1 MIGRSARRPHGL
13 ATIARLSSMIRRT
26 SRASRIRVARR
37 AGYAAAL
44 GLLATLTSAHVGSPD
59 TWFQGMAG
67 PYGVQAVVRLPGV
80 IPGLAQI
87 DIRVTGEGV
96 EEVTAQPVI
105 FDAGP
110 EGAPPADVATPV
122 AGRPGAYHAEL
133 WFMQSGS
140 FSVTIAVRGTLGEG
154 RVMVPVAAVPVRQV
168 ALYPWL
174 GWLLA
179 ALGALLFVGAVTIFK
194 AAGTDAL
201 AAPGAGAPAGSAGTR
216 YAVMGAVI
224 IAAAL
229 YGARGWWRSVERE
242 YQAELYRP
250 YAATAVVDTAGGT
263 RALRFTITDSV
274 WTTRRARNAWERF
287 SVSPIV
293 PDHGKLMHLFLIEAD
308 DPSSL
313 AHLHPAPG
321 ADSSTFVAALG
332 ALPPGRYRAFAD
344 VVHETGF
351 PQTMVAEVHVPPA
364 TGPALVSDPDD
375 AVFTGRPSGA
385 RSVLADGATVTWEDK
400 RDTLET
406 DEDAGLRFTVREP
419 DGSVARLDPYL
430 GMAGHA
436 VVYRT
441 DGEVYVHLHPNGTI
455 SMVAQQ
461 AIAQR
466 APTDTAVGMLARRLA
481 ADTTH
486 LSHGMAQFSGSLE
499 FPYAFPSAGRYR
511 VWLQFRRGG
520 QVMTAPFDVVVRGER
535 LVDRAS

>member
-1 MIGRSARRPHGL
+1 MNALLNRRGV
-13 ATIARLSSMIRRT
+13 RT
-26 SRASRIRVARR
+26 
-37 AGYAAAL
+37 AAL
-44 GLLATLTSAHVGSPD
+44 VLATLVTSAHVGSPD

-67 PYGVQAVVRLPGV
+67 PYEVQAVVRLPGV

-87 DIRVTGEGV
+87 DIRVAGEGV
-96 EEVTAQPVI
+96 EQVTAQPVV

-110 EGAPPADVATPV
+110 EGAPPPDVATPV
-122 AGRPGAYHAEL
+122 AGRPGTYHAEL
-133 WFMQSGS
+133 WFMRSGS
-140 FSVTIAVRGTLGEG
+140 FSVTIAVRGARGEG
-154 RVMVPVAAVPVRQV
+154 TVIVPVAAVPERQIP
-168 ALYPWL
+168 LYPWL

-179 ALGALLFVGAVTIFK
+179 ALGTLLFAGAVTIFR

-201 AAPGAGAPAGSAGTR
+201 AAPGTGAASGSAGAR
-216 YAVMGAVI
+216 YAVLGAAILV
-224 IAAAL
+224 AAL
-229 YGARGWWRSVERE
+229 IGARGWWQSVERE

-250 YAATAVVDTAGGT
+250 YAATALVDTAGGHRT
-263 RALRFTITDSV
+263 LRFTITDSV

-308 DPSSL
+308 DPSSF
-313 AHLHPAPG
+313 AHLHPVPG
-321 ADSSTFVAALG
+321 ADSSTFVASLG

-351 PQTMVAEVHVPPA
+351 PQTMVAELSVPPA
-364 TGPALVSDPDD
+364 LGDVPAGDPDD
-375 AVFTGRPSGA
+375 AMFTGRPSGA
-385 RSVLADGATVTWEDK
+385 QWMLADGATVTWEGQ
-400 RDTLET
+400 RDTLEV
-406 DEDAGLRFTVREP
+406 DADAGLRFTVREP
-419 DGSVARLDPYL
+419 DSTVARLEPYL

-441 DGEVYVHLHPNGTI
+441 DGGVYVHLHPNGTI

-461 AIAQR
+461 AMAQR
-466 APTDTAVGMLARRLA
+466 APTDTAAGMLARRLA

-486 LSHGMAQFSGSLE
+486 VSHAGQFGGVLA

-520 QVMTAPFDVVVRGER
+520 QVMTAPFDVEVRGDGR
-535 LVDRAS
+535 SASAS